1 MKTALSR
8 ILEFFV
14 GQDRSKQN
22 ALVHRSYCICGAL
35 KPEAEGREPEASLEK
50 SSRPQRAQ

>member
-14 GQDRSKQN
+14 GQDRSKEN